1 MVHSMIGPYSF
12 YIFVVCVALFVWS
25 LLFWQERSR
34 RRQIVT
40 LMLFAAV
47 VGGYWSVR
55 PGASNA
61 TADELTALAAISA
74 GEIVPLG
81 QPVLIEAYT
90 NY

>member
-1 MVHSMIGPYSF
+1 MVHNMMGLYSF
-12 YIFVVCVALFVWS
+12 YIFVTCVALFVWS

-34 RRQIVT
+34 RRQMVT
-40 LMLFAAV
+40 LLLFTAV
-47 VGGYWSVR
+47 VGSYWSVR

-74 GEIVPLG
+74 GETVPLG
-81 QPVLIEAYT
+81 QAVLIEAYT

>member
-1 MVHSMIGPYSF
+1 MVHNMIGPYSF
-12 YIFVVCVALFVWS
+12 YIFVICALLFVWS

-61 TADELTALAAISA
+61 TADELTALAAIST
-74 GEIVPLG
+74 GETVPLG